1 MKSLVK
7 TTLIAAMLLVTKPT
21 CAGTGTVLPQGKE
34 TERLA
39 HSAKVFGEIM
49 AAPDKGVPG
58 DLLDKA
64 DCVAIIPSMKKG
76 GFIFGGRYG
85 KGMISCRNTAQ
96 TAWGPPA
103 MVILEGGS
111 FGLQIGGAAVDVV
124 LLVMN
129 RTGVDSLLS
138 SKVTLGGDA
147 SVAGGPV
154 GRATTAETDAAMR
167 AKILSYSRSKGVF
180 AGLELKGSTLR
191 QDKDA
196 NKALYSRQIEAREI
210 LTPGKVRVPAAAH
223 PVIKVLTKYSPKG
236 K

>member
-1 MKSLVK
+1 MKKLWLIVLMASLSSG
-7 TTLIAAMLLVTKPT
+7 TLFAEDK
-21 CAGTGTVLPQGKE
+21 G

-39 HSAKVFGEIM
+39 NSAKVFGEIM
-49 AAPDKGVPG
+49 AAPDKAIPR

-76 GFIFGGRYG
+76 GFIVGGRYG
-85 KGMISCRNTAQ
+85 KGMISCRNKAQ
-96 TAWGPPA
+96 TAWGAPA

-124 LLVMN
+124 LLIMN
-129 RTGVDSLLS
+129 RSGVDSLLS

-154 GRATTAETDAAMR
+154 GRASTAETDAAMK
-167 AKILSYSRSKGVF
+167 AKILSYSRSQGVF

-196 NKALYSRQIEAREI
+196 DKALYGKQIEAREI
-210 LTPGKVRVPAAAH
+210 LTPGKVAVPTAAQPA
-223 PVIKVLTKYSPKG
+223 IKVLTKYSPKG

>member
-1 MKSLVK
+1 MKKLWLLV
-7 TTLIAAMLLVTKPT
+7 LIASLSI
-21 CAGTGTVLPQGKE
+21 GTLFAEEKE

-39 HSAKVFGEIM
+39 NSAKVFGEIM
-49 AAPDKGVPG
+49 AAPDKAIPR

-76 GFIFGGRYG
+76 GFIVGGRYG
-85 KGMISCRNTAQ
+85 KGMISCRNKTQ
-96 TAWGPPA
+96 TAWGAPA

-124 LLVMN
+124 LLIMN
-129 RTGVDSLLS
+129 RSGIDSLLS

-147 SVAGGPV
+147 SIAGGPV
-154 GRATTAETDAAMR
+154 GRATTAETDAAMK
-167 AKILSYSRSKGVF
+167 AKVLSYSRSQGVF

-196 NKALYSRQIEAREI
+196 DKALYGKEIQAREI
-210 LTPGKVRVPAAAH
+210 LTTGKVAVPTAAR

>member
-1 MKSLVK
+1 MKKLWLVAYITGLIAG
-7 TTLIAAMLLVTKPT
+7 TTLA
-21 CAGTGTVLPQGKE
+21 QDKE
-34 TERLA
+34 TQRLA
-39 HSAKVFGEIM
+39 SSAKVFGEIM
-49 AAPDKGVPG
+49 AAPDKGIPG
-58 DLLDKA
+58 EVLDKA
-64 DCVAIIPSMKKG
+64 DCVAIIPGMKKA

-85 KGMISCRNTAQ
+85 KGMISCRNKAQ
-96 TAWGPPA
+96 RVWGPPA

-167 AKILSYSRSKGVF
+167 AKILSYSRSRGVF

-196 NKALYSRQIEAREI
+196 NKAVYGKEIEAREI
-210 LTPGKVRVPAAAH
+210 LTPGKVAIPAAAR
-223 PVIKVLTKYSPKG
+223 PVITVLTKYSPRG

>member
-1 MKSLVK
+1 
-7 TTLIAAMLLVTKPT
+7 
-21 CAGTGTVLPQGKE
+21 
-34 TERLA
+34 
-39 HSAKVFGEIM
+39 
-49 AAPDKGVPG
+49 
-58 DLLDKA
+58 
-64 DCVAIIPSMKKG
+64 
-76 GFIFGGRYG
+76 
-85 KGMISCRNTAQ
+85 
-96 TAWGPPA
+96 

-124 LLVMN
+124 LLIMN
-129 RTGVDSLLS
+129 RSGVDSLLS

-154 GRATTAETDAAMR
+154 GRATTAETDAAMK
-167 AKILSYSRSKGVF
+167 AKILSYSRSQGVF

-196 NKALYSRQIEAREI
+196 DKALYGKQIEAREI
-210 LTPGKVRVPAAAH
+210 LTPGKVAVPTAAQ

>member
-1 MKSLVK
+1 MKKLWLLV
-7 TTLIAAMLLVTKPT
+7 LIASLSM
-21 CAGTGTVLPQGKE
+21 GTLFADEKE
-34 TERLA
+34 TARLGNA
-39 HSAKVFGEIM
+39 AKVFGEIM
-49 AAPDKGVPG
+49 AAPDKAIPG

-64 DCVAIIPSMKKG
+64 ECVAIIPSMKKG
-76 GFIFGGRYG
+76 GFIVGGRYG
-85 KGMISCRNTAQ
+85 KGMISCRNQAK
-96 TAWGPPA
+96 TAWGAPA

-124 LLVMN
+124 LLIMN
-129 RTGVDSLLS
+129 RSGIDSLLS

-154 GRATTAETDAAMR
+154 GRATTAETDAAMK
-167 AKILSYSRSKGVF
+167 AKVLSYSRSQGVF

-196 NKALYSRQIEAREI
+196 DKALYGKEIQAREI
-210 LTPGKVRVPAAAH
+210 LTPGKVAVPTAAR
-223 PVIKVLTKYSPKG
+223 PIVKVLTKYSPKG

>member
-1 MKSLVK
+1 MESGVK
-7 TTLIAAMLLVTKPT
+7 RLWFVVLVTSLG
-21 CAGTGTVLPQGKE
+21 AGTVLAQGKE

-49 AAPDKGVPG
+49 AAPDKGIPG

-64 DCVAIIPSMKKG
+64 DCVAIIPSMKKA

-85 KGMISCRNTAQ
+85 KGMISCRNKAQ

-167 AKILSYSRSKGVF
+167 AKILTYSRSQGVF

-191 QDKDA
+191 SDKDA

-210 LTPGKVRVPAAAH
+210 LTPGKVGVPAAAH
-223 PVIKVLTKYSPKG
+223 PVIKVLTRYSPKG

>member
-1 MKSLVK
+1 MNKLWLVV
-7 TTLIAAMLLVTKPT
+7 LIASFNIGTLL
-21 CAGTGTVLPQGKE
+21 AEHKE
-34 TERLA
+34 AERLSK
-39 HSAKVFGEIM
+39 SATVFGEIM
-49 AAPDKGVPG
+49 SAPDKALPR

-64 DCVAIIPSMKKG
+64 ECVAIIPSMKKG
-76 GFIFGGRYG
+76 GFIVGGRYG
-85 KGMISCRNTAQ
+85 KGMISCRNNAK
-96 TAWGPPA
+96 TAWGAPA

-124 LLVMN
+124 LLIMN
-129 RTGVDSLLS
+129 RRGIDSLLS

-154 GRATTAETDAAMR
+154 GRATTAETDAAMK
-167 AKILSYSRSKGVF
+167 AKVLSYSRSQGVF

-196 NKALYSRQIEAREI
+196 DKALYGKEIQARVI
-210 LTPGKVRVPAAAH
+210 LTPGKVAVPAAAK

>member
-1 MKSLVK
+1 MKKLW
-7 TTLIAAMLLVTKPT
+7 LLVLITSLSM
-21 CAGTGTVLPQGKE
+21 GTLFADEKE
-34 TERLA
+34 TARLGNA
-39 HSAKVFGEIM
+39 AKVFGEIM
-49 AAPDKGVPG
+49 AAPDKAIPG

-64 DCVAIIPSMKKG
+64 ECVAIIPSMKKG
-76 GFIFGGRYG
+76 GFIVGGRYG
-85 KGMISCRNTAQ
+85 KGMISCRNQAK
-96 TAWGPPA
+96 TAWGAPA

-124 LLVMN
+124 LLIMN
-129 RTGVDSLLS
+129 RSGIDSLLS

-154 GRATTAETDAAMR
+154 GRATTAETDAAMK
-167 AKILSYSRSKGVF
+167 AKVLSYSRSQGVF

-196 NKALYSRQIEAREI
+196 DKALYGKEIQAREI
-210 LTPGKVRVPAAAH
+210 LTPGKVAVPTAARPIVKA
-223 PVIKVLTKYSPKG
+223 LTKYSPKG

>member
-1 MKSLVK
+1 MKKLWLVVLMASLSIG
-7 TTLIAAMLLVTKPT
+7 TLFAEE
-21 CAGTGTVLPQGKE
+21 KE
-34 TERLA
+34 TERLSN
-39 HSAKVFGEIM
+39 SAKVFGEIM
-49 AAPDKGVPG
+49 SAPDKAIPG

-64 DCVAIIPSMKKG
+64 ECVAIIPSMKKA
-76 GFIFGGRYG
+76 GFIAGARYG
-85 KGMISCRNTAQ
+85 KGMISCRNNAK
-96 TAWGPPA
+96 TAWGAPA

-124 LLVMN
+124 LLIMN
-129 RTGVDSLLS
+129 RSGIDSLLS

-154 GRATTAETDAAMR
+154 GRATTAETDAAMK
-167 AKILSYSRSKGVF
+167 AKVLSYSRSQGVF

-196 NKALYSRQIEAREI
+196 DKALYGKEIQAREI
-210 LTPGKVRVPAAAH
+210 LTPGKVAVPAAAK

>member
-1 MKSLVK
+1 MKKRWLLV
-7 TTLIAAMLLVTKPT
+7 LIAFFSIGTLF
-21 CAGTGTVLPQGKE
+21 AGEKE

-39 HSAKVFGEIM
+39 NSAKVFGEIM
-49 AAPDKGVPG
+49 SAPDKAIPR
-58 DLLDKA
+58 DLLNKA
-64 DCVAIIPSMKKG
+64 ECVAIIPSMKKA
-76 GFIFGGRYG
+76 GFIAGARYG
-85 KGMISCRNTAQ
+85 KGMISCRNNAK

-103 MVILEGGS
+103 MLILEGGS

-124 LLVMN
+124 LLIMN
-129 RTGVDSLLS
+129 RTGIDSLLS

-154 GRATTAETDAAMR
+154 GRATTAETDAAMK
-167 AKILSYSRSKGVF
+167 AKVLSYSRSQGVF

-196 NKALYSRQIEAREI
+196 DKALYGKELQARVI
-210 LTPGKVRVPAAAH
+210 LTPGKVAVPAAAK

>member
-1 MKSLVK
+1 MNKLWLVV
-7 TTLIAAMLLVTKPT
+7 LIASFNI
-21 CAGTGTVLPQGKE
+21 GTLFAEHKE
-34 TERLA
+34 AERLA
-39 HSAKVFGEIM
+39 NSATVFGEIM
-49 AAPDKGVPG
+49 SAPDKTIPR

-64 DCVAIIPSMKKG
+64 ECVAIIPSMKKA
-76 GFIFGGRYG
+76 GFIAGARYG
-85 KGMISCRNTAQ
+85 KGMISCRNNAK
-96 TAWGPPA
+96 TAWGAPA

-124 LLVMN
+124 LLIMN
-129 RTGVDSLLS
+129 RSGIDSLLS

-154 GRATTAETDAAMR
+154 GRATTAETDAAMK
-167 AKILSYSRSKGVF
+167 AKILSYSRSQGVF

-196 NKALYSRQIEAREI
+196 DKALYGKEIQARVI
-210 LTPGKVRVPAAAH
+210 LAPGKVAVPSAAK

>member
-1 MKSLVK
+1 MKKLWLVLLMASLGIE
-7 TTLIAAMLLVTKPT
+7 TLSANE
-21 CAGTGTVLPQGKE
+21 KE
-34 TERLA
+34 KERLA
-39 HSAKVFGEIM
+39 NSAKVFGEIM
-49 AAPDKGVPG
+49 SAPDKAIPR

-64 DCVAIIPSMKKG
+64 ECVAIIPSMKKA
-76 GFIFGGRYG
+76 GFIAGARYG
-85 KGMISCRNTAQ
+85 KGMISCRNSAK
-96 TAWGPPA
+96 TAWGAPA

-124 LLVMN
+124 LLIMN
-129 RTGVDSLLS
+129 RSGVDSLLS

-154 GRATTAETDAAMR
+154 GRATTAETDAAMK
-167 AKILSYSRSKGVF
+167 AKILSYSRSQGVF

-196 NKALYSRQIEAREI
+196 DKALYGKELQARVI
-210 LTPGKVRVPAAAH
+210 LSSGKVAVPAAAK
-223 PVIKVLTKYSPKG
+223 PVIRVLTKYSPKG

>member
-1 MKSLVK
+1 MKKLW
-7 TTLIAAMLLVTKPT
+7 LILLVGSLGI
-21 CAGTGTVLPQGKE
+21 GTLFADEKV

-39 HSAKVFGEIM
+39 NSAKVFGEIM
-49 AAPDKGVPG
+49 SAPDKAIPR
-58 DLLDKA
+58 DLLNKA
-64 DCVAIIPSMKKG
+64 ECVAIIPSMKKA
-76 GFIFGGRYG
+76 GFIAGARYG
-85 KGMISCRNTAQ
+85 KGMISCRNNAK
-96 TAWGPPA
+96 TAWGAPA

-124 LLVMN
+124 LLIMN
-129 RTGVDSLLS
+129 RSGIDSLLS

-154 GRATTAETDAAMR
+154 GRATTAETDAAMK
-167 AKILSYSRSKGVF
+167 AKVLSYSRSQGVF

-196 NKALYSRQIEAREI
+196 DKALYGKELQARVI
-210 LTPGKVRVPAAAH
+210 LTPGKVAVPAAAK
-223 PVIKVLTKYSPKG
+223 PVIKVLTKYSPRG

>member
-1 MKSLVK
+1 MKKIWLV
-7 TTLIAAMLLVTKPT
+7 ALVVVLGI
-21 CAGTGTVLPQGKE
+21 GTAFSGTNEK
-34 TERLA
+34 ERLA
-39 HSAKVFGEIM
+39 NSAKVFGEIM
-49 AAPDKGVPG
+49 SAPDKAIPG

-64 DCVAIIPSMKKG
+64 ECVAIIPSMKKA
-76 GFIFGGRYG
+76 GFIAGARYG
-85 KGMISCRNTAQ
+85 KGMISCRNKAK
-96 TAWGPPA
+96 TAWGPPT

-124 LLVMN
+124 LLIMN

-138 SKVTLGGDA
+138 SKFTLGGDA

-154 GRATTAETDAAMR
+154 GRATTAETDAAMK
-167 AKILSYSRSKGVF
+167 AKILSYSRSQGVF

-191 QDKDA
+191 QDKDD
-196 NKALYSRQIEAREI
+196 NKALYGKEIDAKQI
-210 LTPGKVRVPAAAH
+210 LDPGKVAVPAAAR

>member
-1 MKSLVK
+1 MASLSIG
-7 TTLIAAMLLVTKPT
+7 TLSAD
-21 CAGTGTVLPQGKE
+21 QKE
-34 TERLA
+34 AERLSK
-39 HSAKVFGEIM
+39 SATVFGEIM
-49 AAPDKGVPG
+49 SAPDKAIPR

-64 DCVAIIPSMKKG
+64 ECVGIIPSMKKA
-76 GFIFGGRYG
+76 GFIAGARYG
-85 KGMISCRNTAQ
+85 KGMISCRNNAK
-96 TAWGPPA
+96 TAWGAPA

-124 LLVMN
+124 LLIMN
-129 RTGVDSLLS
+129 RSGIDSLLS

-167 AKILSYSRSKGVF
+167 AKVLSYSRSRGIF

-196 NKALYSRQIEAREI
+196 DRALYGKEIQARVI
-210 LTPGKVRVPAAAH
+210 LTPGKVAVPATAI
-223 PVIKVLTKYSPKG
+223 PVIKVLTRYSPKG

>member
-1 MKSLVK
+1 MKKLWLIVLMASLSIG
-7 TTLIAAMLLVTKPT
+7 TLFAEDK
-21 CAGTGTVLPQGKE
+21 G

-39 HSAKVFGEIM
+39 NSAKVFGEIM
-49 AAPDKGVPG
+49 AAPDKAIPR

-64 DCVAIIPSMKKG
+64 ECVAIIPSMKKG
-76 GFIFGGRYG
+76 GFIVGGRYG
-85 KGMISCRNTAQ
+85 KGMISCRNTAK
-96 TAWGPPA
+96 TAWGAPA

-124 LLVMN
+124 LLIMN
-129 RTGVDSLLS
+129 RSGIDSLLS

-154 GRATTAETDAAMR
+154 GRASTAETDAAMK
-167 AKILSYSRSKGVF
+167 AKILSYSRSQGVF

-196 NKALYSRQIEAREI
+196 DKALYGKQIEAREI
-210 LTPGKVRVPAAAH
+210 LTPGKAAVPTAAQ

>member
-1 MKSLVK
+1 MKNLWLVV
-7 TTLIAAMLLVTKPT
+7 LIALFSI
-21 CAGTGTVLPQGKE
+21 GTLFAQEKE
-34 TERLA
+34 TQRLA
-39 HSAKVFGEIM
+39 NSAKVFGEIM
-49 AAPDKGVPG
+49 SAPDKAIPR

-64 DCVAIIPSMKKG
+64 ECVAIIPSMKKA
-76 GFIFGGRYG
+76 GFIAGARYG
-85 KGMISCRNTAQ
+85 KGMISCRNSAK
-96 TAWGPPA
+96 TAWGAPA

-124 LLVMN
+124 LLIMN
-129 RTGVDSLLS
+129 RSGIDSLLS

-154 GRATTAETDAAMR
+154 GRATTAETDAAMK
-167 AKILSYSRSKGVF
+167 AKVLSYSRSQGVF

-191 QDKDA
+191 QDNDA
-196 NKALYSRQIEAREI
+196 DKVLYGKKIEAREI
-210 LTPGKVRVPAAAH
+210 LSSGKVAAPAAAK